1 MSDLDVS
8 VGDRFIYILHVLMIV
23 ARTVGGLVG
32 HGTIEETEKD
42 LTKAIED
49 FDRAV
54 NVEALRRIKAA
65 GEH

>member
-1 MSDLDVS
+1 
-8 VGDRFIYILHVLMIV
+8 MIV
-23 ARTVGGLVG
+23 ATTAGGLVG

-42 LTKAIED
+42 LTKVIED